1 MASAK
6 QTTNHDKIREWVED
20 RGGYPAKV
28 KGTEIL
34 RVDYPGFSGEETL
47 ERISWDE
54 WLDAFDENNLAFL
67 FQDEGESRFSK
78 LVERRKRA
86 TASRKRAAT
95 TSRKRATPKKRA
107 ASSKR
112 ATSSTKKRAASTKK
126 RAASSKTRSATKTRS
141 AANKSASAKRTTDH
155 DLIRRW
161 VESRG
166 GWPAT
171 VKATKTRGDNAGL
184 LRIDY
189 PGYSGAGRLERISW
203 NDFFKKFDR
212 EKLAFLYQDKPRSRF
227 SKLVRK

>member
-6 QTTNHDKIREWVED
+6 STTNHEKIRQWVEE
-20 RGGYPAKV
+20 RGGSPARV
-28 KGTEIL
+28 KGTEVL
-34 RVDYPGFSGEETL
+34 RIDYPGFSGEETL
-47 ERISWDE
+47 EHIDWDE

-67 FQDEGESRFSK
+67 FQDEGDSRFSK
-78 LVERRKRA
+78 LVQRRKKRSAGASPA
-86 TASRKRAAT
+86 TAGRPARRKTAAKKTKPATKAAGRAARPARA
-95 TSRKRATPKKRA
+95 SRPH
-107 ASSKR
+107 
-112 ATSSTKKRAASTKK
+112 
-126 RAASSKTRSATKTRS
+126 SA
-141 AANKSASAKRTTDH
+141 KSASAKRTTNH
-155 DLIRRW
+155 DVIRRW

-171 VKATKTRGDNAGL
+171 VKATKSRGDSAGL

-203 NDFFKKFDR
+203 SDFFKKFDR